1 MDRIGYILFARLL
14 QTGTLKVPL
23 TKFTFSKSGLSWHH
37 MTSLK
42 ILPCDNNI
50 QKLSD
55 KTFQARAAASLYG
68 KFSQIC

>member
-1 MDRIGYILFARLL
+1 
-14 QTGTLKVPL
+14 
-23 TKFTFSKSGLSWHH
+23 

-42 ILPCDNNI
+42 ILPCDNTI

-55 KTFQARAAASLYG
+55 KKPLQVRAAASLYS